1 MKRRVFLA
9 GVLAAS
15 ALPLMGHSPYRK
27 WSQYRARY
35 TVIATDRTDPG
46 SFSLGERL
54 AQRVA
59 ARRPELRATAARSQD
74 ARTLLSLLRTRQLEL
89 ALLRAEDA
97 FQAAE
102 GTGPY
107 AMLATPLRVLAAL
120 APEYLHIVV
129 GASSAVRAVGDL
141 KGQRVGIVDGAGR
154 ARLKAQRIV
163 AAYGL
168 DPEADVAW
176 QSVAPGQGLSA
187 LGAGLVA
194 AYCLEA
200 SAPAAELSPEQRPAG
215 VRLRLIQH
223 GDALPA
229 LVARHGPVYFPAP
242 LGAERYP
249 DVEAGVEVLAEAR
262 LLVCREEYPPERARA
277 VVEALAGWEELAPT
291 GTPLPV
297 PAHPALPAR

>member
-1 MKRRVFLA
+1 
-9 GVLAAS
+9 
-15 ALPLMGHSPYRK
+15 MGHSPYRK

-46 SFSLGERL
+46 SFLLGDRL

-102 GTGPY
+102 GTGAY
-107 AMLATPLRVLAAL
+107 ATLATPLRVLAAL

-129 GASSAVRAVGDL
+129 GAASAVRAVGDL
-141 KGQRVGIVDGAGR
+141 KGQRVGVVDGAGR

-187 LGAGLVA
+187 LGGGLVV

-200 SAPAAELSPEQRPAG
+200 PAPAAELGPGQRPAG
-215 VRLRLIQH
+215 VRLRLVEH

-229 LVARHGPVYFPAP
+229 LVARYGPVYFPAP

-249 DVEAGVEVLAEAR
+249 NVEAGVEVLAEAR

-297 PAHPALPAR
+297 PAHRALPAG